1 MFGSSARAEP
11 RPLRR
16 QWLPKPRKAAARCA
30 NDAGVL
36 NLNAASSSKWRVLKL
51 NRRGLATL
59 KLGKKE
65 TRKVCLTKQKQK
77 RKVFVQVLDLASCK
91 ASDVFR
97 TSGKTVLKVKPGK
110 PSTPGKPAPPASPSR
125 PASQAAQPPGS
136 PATQHS
142 CTTLMHA

>member
-97 TSGKTVLKVKPGK
+97 TSSGQDR
-110 PSTPGKPAPPASPSR
+110 AHRQAPSR
-125 PASQAAQPPGS
+125 PLSPCWRQPPPPGL
-136 PATQHS
+136 AWR
-142 CTTLMHA
+142 L